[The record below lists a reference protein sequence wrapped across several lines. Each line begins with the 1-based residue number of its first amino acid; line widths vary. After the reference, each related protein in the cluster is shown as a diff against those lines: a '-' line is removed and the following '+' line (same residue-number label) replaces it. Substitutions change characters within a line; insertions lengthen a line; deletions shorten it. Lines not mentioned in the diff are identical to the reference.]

1 MTLNCDSY
9 ESSNHTCKWG
19 IDGGQMFINIIL
31 ENSKFRAHKQM
42 TTDQLTYGYMQVLL
56 IYPANR
62 GLLPAYRHDIFINPT
77 SRDGI
82 KSRFP
87 PIFLLKS
94 RIPLKF

>member
-1 MTLNCDSY
+1 M
-9 ESSNHTCKWG
+9 G
-19 IDGGQMFINIIL
+19 IDGGQMFDIIP
-31 ENSKFRAHKQM
+31 ENSKFQAHKQI
-42 TTDQLTYGYMQVLL
+42 TTDQLTYVLL

-62 GLLPAYRHDIFINPT
+62 GLLPAYHHGIFINPT

-94 RIPLKF
+94 RIPDR

>member
-1 MTLNCDSY
+1 MFD
-9 ESSNHTCKWG
+9 
-19 IDGGQMFINIIL
+19 IDIIL
-31 ENSKFRAHKQM
+31 ENSKFRAHKKM
-42 TTDQLTYGYMQVLL
+42 TTDQLNVRLQVLL

-62 GLLPAYRHDIFINPT
+62 GLLLAYRHGIFINPT

-94 RIPLKF
+94 RIPLEF

>member
-1 MTLNCDSY
+1 M
-9 ESSNHTCKWG
+9 G
-19 IDGGQMFINIIL
+19 IDGGQMFDIIP

-42 TTDQLTYGYMQVLL
+42 TTDRLQVLL

-62 GLLPAYRHDIFINPT
+62 GLLPAYRHGIFINPT

-94 RIPLKF
+94 QIPLEF